1 MTCHHCGCDGSSG
14 EPGCGCCE
22 GIATMTPVD
31 IANRP
36 GLPAL
41 RYRVGTHG
49 RFFASMRARLPQVE
63 VFAPGADGQ
72 TPERF
77 RPLRALTT
85 RDPADP
91 AIAMLDAWATV
102 ADTLTF
108 YQERIANEG
117 YVRTATERRSLVELS
132 RLVGYAPRP
141 GVSASVFLSYTV
153 DDNQIEPVEIAPGAR
168 AQSVPGGPGE
178 LPQSFETD
186 EPLWARREWNDLQ
199 VRRSRPQ
206 RITLGDA
213 NAAGTVA
220 TMTTLYVAGTDSG
233 MQAGDLVLFEFGKG
247 AAAVHW
253 VRKAVDVQIDF
264 AAGRTA
270 ISLQPLHWYVAAS
283 LRFLERLVADL
294 AKLEDPSEV
303 ARKTHLVAAVVL
315 DNVRLGLNERPPAD
329 WVRWIRGDGASSDP
343 AVETL
348 VNAFADAIRTPSP
361 SWLVSAAQAR
371 LEALVA
377 ALSPISDRDPGT
389 EQTLDLARA
398 LLAMSKAGKAPPVAT
413 WMEEIA
419 GEIGVEDPEAIMLLD
434 AFEEAILGLYRGQP
448 ISPPV
453 GSSPEAFVDALLL
466 PPAPQVANTLQL
478 RRGLSEAFARG
489 ADLQPQLL
497 VDFAP
502 RLKGNYYT
510 AWRGTAA
517 SSPAPQGAALEG
529 VYLLRGGESLF
540 GAGAAQK
547 PNFGDK
553 GTTFTEWRYADD
565 ETATNAFLGRADETF
580 APGDLVLTQQPTG
593 VAEMPYLRQV
603 RRATAVSTGPRSAY
617 GLSADAT
624 EIELAAPAWR
634 IVSGYGEIEQGRLA
648 ITALRKTRLHLQ
660 KTALTLVEEPI
671 LTAVEGQEIEL
682 GPLHEALTSGRWV
695 IFEGERA
702 DIEGVS
708 GVRSSELLMVAG
720 LTHGADAT
728 LPGDRTHTTLR
739 LATPTAYRYKRD
751 TLRIH
756 GNVVPASHGESRREV
771 LGGGDAAVAMQRFEL
786 RQPPLTWRPA
796 PTAAGAESTLKVLVN
811 DVEWREVDSL
821 ADVGPEAR
829 VFVTRTG
836 DDDKTTV
843 IFGNGI
849 DGARPPTGF
858 ENIRAEYRNGI
869 GKGGNVRPGQ
879 INLLIT
885 RPLGVKEV
893 INPLRA
899 SGGADR
905 EAADLIRENAP
916 RSTIALDRLVSLSDY
931 ADFTRMYA
939 GIAKAHATR
948 LSDAGREVVHVTIA
962 GADDIPIDP
971 TSDLHRNLLT
981 ALRELGDPGLTVELA
996 MRERIALVLEAKLRL
1011 ADGHRWEP
1019 VVAAVRARLLDR
1031 FGFHAR
1037 ALGQPALLCEIVA
1050 AIQSVRG
1057 VAWADVDRFGGIPE
1071 TVYDKRIRDGRVIG
1085 RRLIAQDEITLEVG
1099 RIQTGGAD
1107 GMQVFGSGDTA
1118 AMANAIQTNPGVRR
1132 VRRPPERVEAGYA
1145 VSEPGAIRPA
1155 RLAFFAPALADTLI
1169 LNRIE

>member
-31 IANRP
+31 IANRT

-77 RPLRALTT
+77 RPLRTLTT

-186 EPLWARREWNDLQ
+186 EPLLARREWNDLQ

-206 RITLGDA
+206 RIALGDV
-213 NAAGTVA
+213 NAVGTVA
-220 TMTTLYVAGTDSG
+220 TIDALHIAGTDSG
-233 MQAGDLVLFEFGKG
+233 AQPGDLVLLRFVDFGTSTY
-247 AAAVHW
+247 W
-253 VRKAVDVQIDF
+253 SRKITTVTPDF
-264 AAGRTA
+264 TAQRTTL
-270 ISLQPLHWYVAAS
+270 SLQPLDPLVILALPLLHALIAALLGLQINETIGAADALRNALS
-283 LRFLERLVADL
+283 LQD
-294 AKLEDPSEV
+294 
-303 ARKTHLVAAVVL
+303 TI
-315 DNVRLGLNERPPAD
+315 RLGLAPPPSAWAGIVGHDINHDDQEVVDLIMDFAKRIEDLQAQPPPPPASGGTPD
-329 WVRWIRGDGASSDP
+329 DFVDG
-343 AVETL
+343 
-348 VNAFADAIRTPSP
+348 
-361 SWLVSAAQAR
+361 
-371 LEALVA
+371 
-377 ALSPISDRDPGT
+377 
-389 EQTLDLARA
+389 
-398 LLAMSKAGKAPPVAT
+398 LLKPPVA
-413 WMEEIA
+413 
-419 GEIGVEDPEAIMLLD
+419 
-434 AFEEAILGLYRGQP
+434 
-448 ISPPV
+448 
-453 GSSPEAFVDALLL
+453 
-466 PPAPQVANTLQL
+466 QVANSLQL
-478 RRGLSEAFARG
+478 RRDLGTAFARG
-489 ADLQPQLL
+489 ADVQPQLL

-502 RLKGNYYT
+502 RLKGDYYT
-510 AWRGTAA
+510 AWRGAAA
-517 SSPAPQGAALEG
+517 SSQAPQGAALAG
-529 VYLLRGGESLF
+529 VFLLRGGETLF
-540 GAGAAQK
+540 GAGAAEK
-547 PNFGDK
+547 PTFSDE
-553 GTTFTEWRYADD
+553 GTSFDEWFYAED
-565 ETATNAFLGRADETF
+565 ETLTNAFLARADEKL
-580 APGDLVLTQQPTG
+580 AVGDLVLIQQPSG
-593 VAEMPYLRQV
+593 IEGFPAFRQV
-603 RRATAVSTGPRSAY
+603 RRALMASTGPRTAY
-617 GLSADAT
+617 GMSADAT
-624 EIELAAPAWR
+624 EIEFSAPAWR
-634 IVSGYGEIEQGRLA
+634 EDLLRSKKSDSTIPSLQRLQ

-660 KTALTLVEEPI
+660 KAALSLVEEPI
-671 LTAVEGQEIEL
+671 TAAVEGQEIEL

-796 PTAAGAESTLKVLVN
+796 PTAAGAGSTLKVLVN

-893 INPLRA
+893 VNPLRA

-948 LSDAGREVVHVTIA
+948 LSDGGREVVHVTIA

-981 ALRELGDPGLTVELA
+981 ALRELGYPGLTVELA

-1099 RIQTGGAD
+1099 RIQAGGPD
-1107 GMQVFGSGDTA
+1107 GMQVFGSGNTA

>member
-1 MTCHHCGCDGSSG
+1 MTCQHCGCDGSSG
-14 EPGCGCCE
+14 DFGCGCCE

-63 VFAPGADGQ
+63 VYAPGRDGQ

-77 RPLRALTT
+77 RPLRTLTT
-85 RDPADP
+85 RDSADP

-102 ADTLTF
+102 ADVLSF

-132 RLVGYAPRP
+132 RLVGYAPRS

-153 DDNQIEPVEIAPGAR
+153 DDNQAEPVEIAPGAR

-213 NAAGTVA
+213 NAVGTVA
-220 TMTTLYVAGTDSG
+220 TIDALHIAGTDSG
-233 MQAGDLVLFEFGKG
+233 AQPGDLVLLRFVDFG
-247 AAAVHW
+247 APTHW
-253 VRKAVDVQIDF
+253 VRKITVVTPDF
-264 AAGRTA
+264 TAQRTTL
-270 ISLQPLHWYVAAS
+270 SLQPLDPLVILALPLLHALIAAL
-283 LRFLERLVADL
+283 LRLQPNETVGPADALRNALRLQD
-294 AKLEDPSEV
+294 
-303 ARKTHLVAAVVL
+303 TI
-315 DNVRLGLNERPPAD
+315 RLGLAPPPSAWAEVVDHDINDDDEEVFDLIEDFAERIEGLKAQPPP
-329 WVRWIRGDGASSDP
+329 SSS
-343 AVETL
+343 
-348 VNAFADAIRTPSP
+348 PSP
-361 SWLVSAAQAR
+361 
-371 LEALVA
+371 
-377 ALSPISDRDPGT
+377 
-389 EQTLDLARA
+389 
-398 LLAMSKAGKAPPVAT
+398 
-413 WMEEIA
+413 
-419 GEIGVEDPEAIMLLD
+419 
-434 AFEEAILGLYRGQP
+434 
-448 ISPPV
+448 
-453 GSSPEAFVDALLL
+453 GSSPDAFVEGLLK
-466 PPAPQVANTLQL
+466 PPVPQVANMLQL
-478 RRGLSEAFARG
+478 RRNLGTAFAMG
-489 ADLQPQLL
+489 ADVQPQLL

-510 AWRGTAA
+510 AWRGAGV
-517 SSPAPQGAALEG
+517 SSQAPQRATLEG

-540 GAGAAQK
+540 GAGAAQE
-547 PNFGDK
+547 P
-553 GTTFTEWRYADD
+553 TFTEKGTSFDEWFYAED
-565 ETATNAFLGRADETF
+565 ETLTNAFLARADEKL
-580 APGDLVLTQQPTG
+580 AVGDLVLIQQPSGIEG
-593 VAEMPYLRQV
+593 VPAFRQV
-603 RRATAVSTGPRSAY
+603 RRALTVSTGPRTAY
-617 GLSADAT
+617 GMSADAT
-624 EIELAAPAWR
+624 EIEFSAPAWR
-634 IVSGYGEIEQGRLA
+634 EYLLRDKKTGSTIPSLQRVQ

-660 KTALTLVEEPI
+660 KTRLALVEEPI
-671 LTAVEGQEIEL
+671 TTTVEGDEIEL

-771 LGGGDAAVAMQRFEL
+771 LGGGDARVSMQRFEL

-796 PTAAGAESTLKVLVN
+796 PTAAGAQSTLKVLVN
-811 DVEWREVDSL
+811 DIEWREVDSL
-821 ADVGPEAR
+821 AGVGPEAR
-829 VFVTRTG
+829 VFVARTG

-843 IFGNGI
+843 TFGNGI
-849 DGARPPTGF
+849 DGVRPPTGF

-869 GKGGNVRPGQ
+869 GKGGNVRAGQ
-879 INLLIT
+879 INLLVT

-905 EAADLIRENAP
+905 ETLDLIRDNAP
-916 RSTIALDRLVSLSDY
+916 RSTVALDRLVSLSDY

-948 LSDAGREVVHVTIA
+948 LSDGGREVVHVTIA
-962 GADDIPIDP
+962 GVEDMPIDP
-971 TSDLHRNLLT
+971 TSDLHRNLLA
-981 ALRELGDPGLTVELA
+981 ALRALGDPGLTVEVA
-996 MRERIALVLEAKLRL
+996 MRERIALVLQANLRL

-1019 VVAAVRARLLDR
+1019 VVEAVRARLLQR
-1031 FGFHAR
+1031 FGFDAR

-1057 VAWADVDRFGGIPE
+1057 VAWVDVDSFGGIPE
-1071 TVYDKRIRDGRVIG
+1071 TVLDKPQNR
-1085 RRLIAQDEITLEVG
+1085 RRLITQDEISREVS
-1099 RIQTGGAD
+1099 RIQAGGAD
-1107 GMQVFGSGDTA
+1107 WMQVFGGADNA
-1118 AMANAIQTNPGVRR
+1118 AIANAVQAVSGVRK

>member
-1 MTCHHCGCDGSSG
+1 MTCQHCGCDGSSG
-14 EPGCGCCE
+14 DSGCGCCE

-49 RFFASMRARLPQVE
+49 RFFASMRARLPQIE
-63 VFAPGADGQ
+63 VYAPGRDGQ

-77 RPLRALTT
+77 RPLRTLTT

-102 ADTLTF
+102 ADVLSF

-117 YVRTATERRSLVELS
+117 YVRTATERRSLVELA
-132 RLVGYAPRP
+132 RLVGYAPRA

-153 DDNQIEPVEIAPGAR
+153 DDNQAEPVEIAPGAR

-186 EPLWARREWNDLQ
+186 EPLLARREWNDLQ

-206 RITLGDA
+206 RITLGNA
-213 NAAGTVA
+213 NAVGTVA
-220 TMTTLYVAGTDSG
+220 TIDALHIAGTDSG
-233 MQAGDLVLFEFGKG
+233 AQPGDLLLLRFVVAGVPVHWARKV
-247 AAAVHW
+247 AAATP
-253 VRKAVDVQIDF
+253 DYP
-264 AAGRTA
+264 AARTTLA
-270 ISLQPLHWYVAAS
+270 LQPLDPLLIAA
-283 LRFLERLVADL
+283 LPA
-294 AKLEDPSEV
+294 
-303 ARKTHLVAAVVL
+303 L
-315 DNVRLGLNERPPAD
+315 D
-329 WVRWIRGDGASSDP
+329 
-343 AVETL
+343 T
-348 VNAFADAIRTPSP
+348 
-361 SWLVSAAQAR
+361 
-371 LEALVA
+371 LVA
-377 ALSPISDRDPGT
+377 ALFAAQKNETAGSADALRNA
-389 EQTLDLARA
+389 LA
-398 LLAMSKAGKAPPVAT
+398 LLSTVQLGLAPPPSAWAEVVGHRINDDDQ
-413 WMEEIA
+413 EVFDLI
-419 GEIGVEDPEAIMLLD
+419 EDFAKRIDNLQ
-434 AFEEAILGLYRGQP
+434 AQP
-448 ISPPV
+448 PP
-453 GSSPEAFVDALLL
+453 
-466 PPAPQVANTLQL
+466 PPASGGTPDDFVEGLLKPAVAQVANTLQL
-478 RRGLSEAFARG
+478 RRDLGTAFARG
-489 ADLQPQLL
+489 ADVQPQLL

-510 AWRGTAA
+510 AWRGAAA
-517 SSPAPQGAALEG
+517 SSQAPQGAALEG
-529 VYLLRGGESLF
+529 VFLLRGGESLF
-540 GAGAAQK
+540 GAGAAQE
-547 PNFGDK
+547 PSFSDK
-553 GTTFTEWRYADD
+553 GTTFSEWDYAED
-565 ETATNAFLGRADETF
+565 ETETNAFLARADERL
-580 APGDLVLTQQPTG
+580 AVGDLVLIQQPTG

-603 RRATAVSTGPRSAY
+603 RRATAVSTGPRTAY

-624 EIELAAPAWR
+624 EIELAAPPWR
-634 IVSGYGEIEQGRLA
+634 IVSGYGEIEQGRLP

-660 KTALTLVEEPI
+660 KAALTLVDEPI
-671 LTAVEGQEIEL
+671 TSTVEGQQIEL

-708 GVRSSELLMVAG
+708 GVRTSELLMVAG

-728 LPGDRTHTTLR
+728 LPGDRAHTTLR

-771 LGGGDAAVAMQRFEL
+771 LGGGDARMSMQRFEL

-796 PTAAGAESTLKVLVN
+796 PTAAGAQSTLKVLVN
-811 DVEWREVDSL
+811 DIEWHEVDTL
-821 ADVGPEAR
+821 AGVGPEAR
-829 VFVTRTG
+829 VFVARTG

-843 IFGNGI
+843 TFGNGI
-849 DGARPPTGF
+849 DGVRPPTGF

-869 GKGGNVRPGQ
+869 GKGGNVRAGQ
-879 INLLIT
+879 INLLVT
-885 RPLGVKEV
+885 RPLGVKDV

-905 EAADLIRENAP
+905 ETLDLIRDNAP
-916 RSTIALDRLVSLSDY
+916 RSTVALDRLVSLSDY

-939 GIAKAHATR
+939 GIAKAHAIR
-948 LSDAGREVVHVTIA
+948 LSDGGREVVHVTIA
-962 GADDIPIDP
+962 GVEDMPIDP
-971 TSDLHRNLLT
+971 TSDLHRNLLA
-981 ALRELGDPGLTVELA
+981 ALRELGDPGLAVEVA
-996 MRERIALVLEAKLRL
+996 MRERIALVLQAGLRL

-1019 VVAAVRARLLDR
+1019 VVEAVRARLLQR
-1031 FGFHAR
+1031 FGFDAR

-1050 AIQSVRG
+1050 AIQTVRG
-1057 VAWADVDRFGGIPE
+1057 VAWVDVDSFGGIPE
-1071 TVYDKRIRDGRVIG
+1071 TVLDKVRNR
-1085 RRLIAQDEITLEVG
+1085 RRLITQDEITREVG
-1099 RIQTGGAD
+1099 RIQVGGAD
-1107 GMQVFGSGDTA
+1107 GMQVFGSGNTA
-1118 AMANAIQTNPGVRR
+1118 AMANAVQAASGIRK